1 MRPLVLRDRKRHP
14 RDCIERE
21 MEGIRMTNPERAE
34 YLAREFFR
42 RVWTPPHELDAID
55 ELMSPD
61 YRITTA
67 GTIIEGRSKFK
78 SWVAEMQAL
87 IDDAANEHLEII
99 TNAAGDRVVSRWV
112 TRGRNNGIFGFPSD
126 QAEIAFTGIAIWS
139 VENDRLAECWVERS
153 AFELY
158 NRMRE
163 AGVEQHS

>member
-1 MRPLVLRDRKRHP
+1 
-14 RDCIERE
+14 
-21 MEGIRMTNPERAE
+21 MTSSEHAE
-34 YLAREFFR
+34 HLAREFFR

-87 IDDAANEHLEII
+87 INDAANEHLEII
-99 TNAAGDRVVSRWV
+99 TNAAGDRVVSRWI
-112 TRGRNNGIFGFPSD
+112 TRGRNNGLFGFPAD
-126 QAEIAFTGIAIWS
+126 QAEIAYTGIAIWRI
-139 VENDRLAECWVERS
+139 EDDRLAECWAECS

-158 NRMRE
+158 NRMRG
-163 AGVEQHS
+163 AGVGQHS